1 MITSFV
7 TKNLCLFFVIVS
19 SLSLPT
25 PVHVSLYSLISF
37 GSYLMTFIL
46 GYIRKGSTRVGWGEV
61 GWRCNAELQAKQREY
76 RNGSRCSLTRPRMT
90 KKPILVRFF
99 CIHITELYE
108 IQRQQMSL
116 CACCYYQEIKLFNS
130 QMNFRLSL
138 FVFLHPPHRALR
150 NIDRTQLRLNTQLK
164 INRENI
170 CLHII
175 FATTQSLYDFLNK

>member
-7 TKNLCLFFVIVS
+7 TKKSLFVFCHCLVS
-19 SLSLPT
+19 IT
-25 PVHVSLYSLISF
+25 PHPCSRILIFAHIFWILFDDFHTWVHS
-37 GSYLMTFIL
+37 
-46 GYIRKGSTRVGWGEV
+46 KGEHEGGV
-61 GWRCNAELQAKQREY
+61 GWRYNAELQAKQREY

-90 KKPILVRFF
+90 KKTVLVRFL

-170 CLHII
+170 CLHIL
-175 FATTQSLYDFLNK
+175 FATTQSLYYFLNK